1 MSSHPLARQ
10 VDPIPAEVQWG
21 VVPAGRTAR
30 AEVVLCSMTG
40 TAFEVTGVTVEPVE
54 ETICFDVHE
63 AGEGKVVAIEASVQ
77 DDRRVEVTVH
87 VETTGPEGR
96 AGVTPVA
103 VSYQGV
109 GAPEE

>member
-40 TAFEVTGVTVEPVE
+40 TAFEVTGVTVEPAE
-54 ETICFDVHE
+54 KTSRFDAYE
-63 AGEGKVVAIEASVQ
+63 AGEGKVVVIEASVQ
-77 DDRRVEVTVH
+77 DDRRVEATVH
-87 VETTGPEGR
+87 VETIGPEGR

-103 VSYQGV
+103 VSYQRV